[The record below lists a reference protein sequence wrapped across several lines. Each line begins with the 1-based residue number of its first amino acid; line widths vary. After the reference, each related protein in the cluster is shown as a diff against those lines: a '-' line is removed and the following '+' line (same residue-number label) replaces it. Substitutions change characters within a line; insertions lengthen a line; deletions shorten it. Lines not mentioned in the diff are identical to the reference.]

1 MDHDMHGMTEM
12 DMWRAQMTFLMTAL
26 GLTTKA
32 LLQQYRYRSDSTY
45 YDAGDAIST
54 NYWQYLNDL
63 WNYFTIA
70 FMGVASITQLL
81 SMLGIAAEINVM
93 VWMYGGLAD
102 MVVSLV
108 SMLVGMYAYDAYW
121 TVSEDSSDSNQ
132 ANAAIALA
140 ALEQDMLYSTAT
152 STAAGVM
159 LYTQTDAWMMAQFM
173 ALPEETQEK
182 WMAEKEGDHEE
193 AMHAFFSF

>member
-1 MDHDMHGMTEM
+1 
-12 DMWRAQMTFLMTAL
+12 
-26 GLTTKA
+26 
-32 LLQQYRYRSDSTY
+32 
-45 YDAGDAIST
+45 
-54 NYWQYLNDL
+54 
-63 WNYFTIA
+63 
-70 FMGVASITQLL
+70 
-81 SMLGIAAEINVM
+81 MLGIAADINVM

-173 ALPEETQEK
+173 ALPEET
-182 WMAEKEGDHEE
+182 
-193 AMHAFFSF
+193 